1 MYVCE
6 CTLIFAPMLKWKKRK
21 EQKKVMATKESKASM
36 KYDEKHTED
45 VRIKL
50 NKKTDKEILRKLD
63 NVGNKQGYI
72 KRLIKNDITKN
83 KANRT
88 TKK

>member
-1 MYVCE
+1 M
-6 CTLIFAPMLKWKKRK
+6 KKRK

-83 KANRT
+83 KTNRT

>member
-1 MYVCE
+1 
-6 CTLIFAPMLKWKKRK
+6 
-21 EQKKVMATKESKASM
+21 MATKESKASM
-36 KYDEKHTED
+36 KYDKKHTED

>member
-1 MYVCE
+1 MWVY
-6 CTLIFAPMLKWKKRK
+6 TYFYTYAKIKKERN
-21 EQKKVMATKESKASM
+21 KKVMATKESKASM